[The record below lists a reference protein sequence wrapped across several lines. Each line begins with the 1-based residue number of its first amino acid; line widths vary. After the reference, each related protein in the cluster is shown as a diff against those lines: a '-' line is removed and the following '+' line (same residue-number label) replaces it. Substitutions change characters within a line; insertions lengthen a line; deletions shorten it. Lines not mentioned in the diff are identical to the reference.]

1 MKFQNLDDVLTDEL
15 RDIYSLE
22 QQLVKA
28 LDKMAKAADG
38 DLRLAFIDHLEQT
51 RIHAD
56 RIQQL
61 CDQLKISPDGKKC
74 TGIEGIVKE
83 GNELIK
89 AGANPDFLNAALIGT
104 AQRAEHYEI
113 AAYGTARTHARQLGY
128 TSMVRVLNETLEE
141 EKQTDRRLTSLA
153 ENSINVRAAMEKGN
167 LGAESGLQM

>member
-1 MKFQNLDDVLTDEL
+1 MKIQNLDDVLTDEL
-15 RDIYSLE
+15 KDIYSLE
-22 QQLVKA
+22 QQLIKA
-28 LDKMAKAADG
+28 LAKMAKAADG
-38 DLRLAFIDHLEQT
+38 DLHLAFLEHLEQT
-51 RIHAD
+51 RMHAD
-56 RIQQL
+56 RIQQI

-74 TGIEGIVKE
+74 VGIEGIVKE

-89 AGANPDFLNAALIGT
+89 AGANPDLLNAALIGT

-128 TSMVRVLNETLEE
+128 ISMVKLLNETLEE

-167 LGAESGLQM
+167 VGAEGSLQM